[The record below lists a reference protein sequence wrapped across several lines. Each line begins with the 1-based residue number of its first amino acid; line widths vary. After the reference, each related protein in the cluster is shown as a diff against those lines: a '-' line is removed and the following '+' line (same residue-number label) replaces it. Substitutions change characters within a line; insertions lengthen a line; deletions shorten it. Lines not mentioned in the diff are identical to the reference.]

1 MNRKELKKR
10 LRAAALEEARLDDQR
25 EEEVERTLRKWK
37 YATVI
42 TGGALLLGIIS
53 VIPFLAGQ
61 PLHNKWEVI
70 GKRILLITMCLN
82 FTFVYTDGHTLI
94 FCNYLRGMKRIHKK
108 YAPPGSKY
116 RTGKGA

>member
-82 FTFVYTDGHTLI
+82 FPFVYTAGHTLI
-94 FCNYLRGMKRIHKK
+94 FWNYFRGMKWIYNKLVKHVCK
-108 YAPPGSKY
+108 YQSVIG
-116 RTGKGA
+116 

>member
-10 LRAAALEEARLDDQR
+10 VRAAALEEARLDDR
-25 EEEVERTLRKWK
+25 IEVEVERTLRKWK

-42 TGGALLLGIIS
+42 AGGAMLAGIIS

-61 PLHNKWEVI
+61 PFHDKWEVI

-82 FTFVYTDGHTLI
+82 VPFVYTAGHTLV
-94 FCNYLRGMKRIHKK
+94 FWNYLRRMRKIHKK

-116 RTGKGA
+116 RAGKGA